1 MDYDQW
7 LQQPYVDAAAR
18 SAEIQK
24 IVEEVLQEDEFN
36 PLKNEVFCMALSEGV
51 IDDVPDNV
59 LTQAL
64 NDPEVGHNKLGTLIY
79 EAVYRWCYK
88 CAENEAAQRYNSRLG

>member
-18 SAEIQK
+18 SAEIEAM
-24 IVEEVLQEDEFN
+24 VEDVLKEDEFN
-36 PLKNEVFCMALSEGV
+36 PLNSEVFCLALSEGV
-51 IDDVPDNV
+51 IDDIPDTV

-64 NDPEVGHNKLGTLIY
+64 NDPEVGHAKLGKLMY

-88 CAENEAAQRYNSRLG
+88 CAENEAAMRYNSRLG